1 VWIEVAGKIR
11 DQIKSGF
18 VRIQSKVDTRF
29 LIDRINTAHSIEENH
44 EK

>member
-1 VWIEVAGKIR
+1 MDRAAAEVR

-18 VRIQSKVDTRF
+18 VRIQSKVGIRF
-29 LIDRINTAHSIEENH
+29 LIGRIYPAHSIEENH